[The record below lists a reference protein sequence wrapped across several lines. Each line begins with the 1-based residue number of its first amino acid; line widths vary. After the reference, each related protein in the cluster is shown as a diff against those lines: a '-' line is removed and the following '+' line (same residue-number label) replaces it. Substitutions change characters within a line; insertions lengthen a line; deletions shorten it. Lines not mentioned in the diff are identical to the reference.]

1 MWALHKILSTVL
13 RKPRPTKPFFDGLFI
28 TFLAKLDEPTSKNL
42 IWKAVELLCSA
53 ENKSRSLKLT
63 QS

>member
-13 RKPRPTKPFFDGLFI
+13 RKPRPTKPFYDGLFK
-28 TFLAKLDEPTSKNL
+28 TFLAKLDESTSKNL
-42 IWKAVELLCSA
+42 VRKAVELLSSA
-53 ENKSRSLKLT
+53 ENKSSSLKLT